1 MAILGIN
8 TGSGL
13 NTYTPGGGIGQE
25 KVKGSARKP
34 DFSTRGASEAGNKI
48 DVGQVSKENQ
58 IAVSPDG
65 DTVQIS
71 PQAVAKFDAAMKQ
84 VGSGIEE
91 KDDTELR
98 LAGNENKADKVELK
112 SEQAENARKAAR
124 AKAERRS
131 EALKQIAKDI
141 QKKEI
146 AVEDEQSVSFA
157 GKSDSDIKLL
167 YLEGT
172 ITKTDYDSEMSSREK
187 LRTQMTKK
195 ENDFVEVASEG
206 DSISKKLGR
215 FAESIKSAFSETTSK
230 TFDAG
235 TRIDAINIAEGD
247 KNAVKDA
254 SKSGKKEVTISYS

>member
-48 DVGQVSKENQ
+48 DVGQVSKESQ

-71 PQAVAKFDAAMKQ
+71 PQAAAKFDAAMKQ
-84 VGSGIEE
+84 VENGTEDT
-91 KDDTELR
+91 DDAEIKLP
-98 LAGNENKADKVELK
+98 GDENKADRVELK
-112 SEQAENARKAAR
+112 MEQAENARKAAR
-124 AKAERRS
+124 LKAERRA
-131 EALKQIAKDI
+131 EVLKETTENI

-146 AVEDEQSVSFA
+146 SEEKQSVSFA

-167 YLEGT
+167 YLEGE
-172 ITKTDYDSEMSSREK
+172 ISKTDYDSEMSSREK
-187 LRTQMTKK
+187 LRTQVTKK
-195 ENDFVEVASEG
+195 DNEFVKAASEG
-206 DSISKKLGR
+206 DSISKKLER
-215 FAESIKSAFSETTSK
+215 FAKSIKSAFSETTSK

-235 TRIDAINIAEGD
+235 IRLDAINIAEGD

-254 SKSGKKEVTISYS
+254 SKSGKKEVKISYR